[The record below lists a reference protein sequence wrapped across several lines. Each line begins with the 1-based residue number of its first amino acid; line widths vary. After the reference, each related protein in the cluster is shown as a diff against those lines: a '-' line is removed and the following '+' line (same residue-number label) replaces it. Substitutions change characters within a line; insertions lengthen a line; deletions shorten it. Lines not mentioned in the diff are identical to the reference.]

1 MKAIFMPVIV
11 TSRAHL
17 ERRFAHLEL
26 PVERSEM
33 LPGFSLL
40 LSRVEETTR
49 GMVELGLPEAHNTGR
64 RFPVPG
70 LTGALYE
77 RFGSAIFWRCSCC

>member
-1 MKAIFMPVIV
+1 VKVIFMPLIV
-11 TSRAHL
+11 TNRAHL

-26 PVERSEM
+26 LAERSEM

-49 GMVELGLPEAHNTGR
+49 GIVELGLPETHITGK
-64 RFPVPG
+64 
-70 LTGALYE
+70 AL
-77 RFGSAIFWRCSCC
+77 FGSGPHRWAL